1 MTTTTAGAES
11 PPGVPVLE
19 ARELSKRY
27 GRKTAL
33 DRISFSVPP
42 ESFVVILGPA
52 GAGKTTTLRL
62 LAGLEQESGGEM
74 LMDGR
79 SVAGLEPKDR
89 DIAMIFDNLA
99 LYPHKSGFQNMAAPL
114 LERRMPREEIR
125 RRVDAVAAKL
135 RIAHVLERLPKTM
148 SGGERQRTALGRA
161 LVRSP
166 RAFLLDEPLSSL
178 DAPLRFELR
187 AELKRLQRE
196 EGHTFLMAT
205 PDFTEALAVAD
216 TVLLLRSGKIVQAA
230 PPEDLYDCP
239 ADCAAALFVGS
250 PQIAVLHAE
259 LREGL
264 IHCAGLALPLP
275 AVLEEAAEHMR
286 GAGADGFLLG
296 IRPENV
302 RVLLSFPSAPETGGQ
317 TDIPGARRHAVGQV
331 TDIESLGLRSVITV
345 RCGREQL
352 RMLCSAAQRAQI
364 RIGQDLAFTPADL
377 ERLTAFDRRTGMNIG
392 RRTGRRTFS
401 PCFNPQ

>member
-1 MTTTTAGAES
+1 MTAPAADAAPGA
-11 PPGVPVLE
+11 PVLE
-19 ARELSKRY
+19 ARELSKQY

-33 DRISFSVPP
+33 DRVSFSVPP
-42 ESFVVILGPA
+42 ESFVVLLGPA

-62 LAGLEQESGGEM
+62 LAGLEQESGGDI

-79 SVAGLEPKDR
+79 SVAGREPKDR

-99 LYPHKSGFQNMAAPL
+99 LYPHKTGFQNMAGPL
-114 LERRMPREEIR
+114 LERKLPREDVR

-135 RIAHVLERLPKTM
+135 RVEHILERLPKTM
-148 SGGERQRTALGRA
+148 SGGERQRIALGRA

-187 AELKRLQRE
+187 SELKRLQRE

-216 TVLLLRSGKIVQAA
+216 TVLLLRAGKIVQAS
-230 PPEDLYDCP
+230 PPEDLYDYP
-239 ADCAAALFVGS
+239 ADCEAALFVGS

-259 LREGL
+259 FREGL
-264 IHCAGLALPLP
+264 VHCAGLAFPLP
-275 AVLEEAAEHMR
+275 AALEDAAGHMR
-286 GAGADGFLLG
+286 RAGPDGFLLG

-302 RVLLSFPSAPETGGQ
+302 RVLLSSPSESGADGRTGG
-317 TDIPGARRHAVGQV
+317 IPGARDSSVGQV
-331 TDIESLGLRSVITV
+331 ADIESLGLQSVITV

-352 RMLCSAAQRAQI
+352 RMLCTAAQRAQI
-364 RIGQDLAFTPADL
+364 RIGQDLAFTLADT
-377 ERLTAFDRRTGMNIG
+377 ERLTAFDRVTHRNIARRAGG
-392 RRTGRRTFS
+392 RVFE
-401 PCFNPQ
+401 P